1 MRNATVTSEIAA
13 AWARNDGGR
22 TPSSTTLGVAVS
34 LTEIST
40 RVAFVAGLALLALLV
55 IGWRKTAR
63 DSPRSPVGDVDHDAG
78 PDVEYLSSSDV
89 RRLAAGKLVRI
100 AGLGGIAV
108 LVGILGAL
116 VVSLS
121 LSFLV
126 TNIIDRL
133 R

>member
-1 MRNATVTSEIAA
+1 MATACD
-13 AWARNDGGR
+13 RNDGGR
-22 TPSSTTLGVAVS
+22 ASPGTTLGVAVS

-40 RVAFVAGLALLALLV
+40 RVAFVAGLALFALLV

-63 DSPRSPVGDVDHDAG
+63 DSHRAPVGDLEAQPNG
-78 PDVEYLSSSDV
+78 SPEVEYLSSSDV
-89 RRLAAGKLVRI
+89 SRLAASKLVRI
-100 AGLGGIAV
+100 VGLGGIAV
-108 LVGILGAL
+108 LVGILSAL

-121 LSFLV
+121 LSWLV

>member
-1 MRNATVTSEIAA
+1 MAA
-13 AWARNDGGR
+13 AWERNDGGR
-22 TPSSTTLGVAVS
+22 TSSGTTLGVAVS

-40 RVAFVAGLALLALLV
+40 RVAFVAGLALFALLV

-63 DSPRSPVGDVDHDAG
+63 DTHGSPVGE
-78 PDVEYLSSSDV
+78 PDPQPNTAPEVEYLSSSDV
-89 RRLAAGKLVRI
+89 SRLAATKLVRI
-100 AGLGGIAV
+100 VGLGGIAV
-108 LVGILGAL
+108 LVGIVSAL

-121 LSFLV
+121 LSWLV

>member
-1 MRNATVTSEIAA
+1 M
-13 AWARNDGGR
+13 
-22 TPSSTTLGVAVS
+22 S

-40 RVAFVAGLALLALLV
+40 RVAFVAGLALFALLV

-63 DSPRSPVGDVDHDAG
+63 DSPRAPVGDLETQPKG
-78 PDVEYLSSSDV
+78 SLEVEYLSSGDV
-89 RRLAAGKLVRI
+89 SRLATSKLMRI
-100 AGLGGIAV
+100 IGLGGIAI

-121 LSFLV
+121 LSWLV